1 MIGAAVL
8 AVIAL
13 AATDTQSSSAP
24 PKPNTVTVDG
34 CVAVNPT
41 VRNSFT
47 LDDDGQMYLLKGL
60 SVKDYVGK
68 HVEVIGV
75 TSKRLRIVGGLYP
88 SPNIAAQNND
98 PTKAAMAAHSGPT
111 SQSGR
116 PMIEFDV
123 KSVRILPGSCPAAAR

>member
-1 MIGAAVL
+1 MIGASVF

-13 AATDTQSSSAP
+13 AAASAQSSGAAQ
-24 PKPNTVTVDG
+24 KPSTVTVDG
-34 CVAVNPT
+34 CVAVNPSA
-41 VRNSFT
+41 RNSFT
-47 LDDDGQMYLLKGL
+47 LDDDGQMFLLKGL

-68 HVEVIGV
+68 HVEVMGV

-116 PMIEFDV
+116 PMIEFEV
-123 KSVRILPGSCPAAAR
+123 KSVRVLPGSCPAAAR